1 MIRPKGDDKELLT
14 AFRYIV
20 PIGLAVALAG
30 CGAIGAIDLPW
41 KRDHRPPAPLEPAVV
56 APVESSNLPPPGDE
70 ATVAGLPAEQ
80 AEQQPLP
87 QPGAGAAASTTPPSA
102 GGLGRT
108 DLLGGWTITAAGD
121 SCQLFMT
128 LTSWTGGYRASTRG
142 CNSDLLKS
150 ISAWNLEGNQV
161 VLAGQGGTPLAR
173 LQSSGNNRFDGSAV
187 AGAAPVTFYR

>member
-1 MIRPKGDDKELLT
+1 MALRHI
-14 AFRYIV
+14 A
-20 PIGLAVALAG
+20 PIGLAVGLAG

-41 KRDHRPPAPLEPAVV
+41 RHERPPAPIQSAAV
-56 APVESSNLPPPGDE
+56 APVETTTLPPPGGDD
-70 ATVAGLPAEQ
+70 TQVAAAQPDDMES
-80 AEQQPLP
+80 QPLP
-87 QPGAGAAASTTPPSA
+87 QPSGSTTQAAAPAS

-108 DLLGGWTITAAGD
+108 DLLGGWTITADGD

-150 ISAWNLEGNQV
+150 ISAWNLDAGQV
-161 VLAGQGGTPLAR
+161 VLAGQGGTPLAH

-187 AGAAPVTFYR
+187 ANAAPVTFYR